1 MLKLIKHITPFLIV
15 QFIFILIISVILL
28 NFNKNEAHIWVNQ
41 YHHTVLDY
49 MFYILTQSVEF
60 WSCLIIFTIVGF
72 VKNYKL
78 GLIGFIT
85 YAITG
90 LIAQLLKRNV
100 FSGFNRPTYNINDL
114 RLIPDYFNFEQH
126 SNFSFPSGHST
137 AAFTVFIFLALI
149 STSKKWMILFAILA
163 CLVAFS
169 RVYLSQ
175 HYFIDIIAG
184 SILGSG
190 LTIILYFLL
199 KKLFFKPR
207 KTNL

>member
-1 MLKLIKHITPFLIV
+1 LLKLIKHITPFLII

-28 NFNKNEAHIWVNQ
+28 NFSKNEAHIWVNQ
-41 YHHTVLDY
+41 YHHTILDY
-49 MFYILTQSVEF
+49 IFYILTQSVEF

-78 GLIGFIT
+78 GIIGFII
-85 YAITG
+85 YAFTG
-90 LIAQLLKRNV
+90 LVAQLLKRNV

-137 AAFTVFIFLALI
+137 AAFSVFIFLALI
-149 STSKKWMILFAILA
+149 SNNKKWMILFATLA

-175 HYFIDIIAG
+175 HYLIDIVAG
-184 SILGSG
+184 SIIGSG
-190 LTIILYFLL
+190 LSIILYSFL
-199 KKLFFKPR
+199 KKLFFKPE
-207 KTNL
+207 KS